1 MYTNEYIYQPNSI
14 TSDIFL
20 SEIPLELMKENILAQ
35 FKNPLEF
42 RKKDH
47 ITTFINMYRFSE
59 ENADIYE
66 DEDLDN
72 VNQLRDSFYSYMN
85 KLFVEF
91 LGIGIVDFDTLSKR
105 EQDDLIHYTYRFFI
119 INIKR
124 NFVSFI
130 LNYIENHKDEFVSN
144 DEEKKK
150 DVTSIT
156 FKKDIADPDELYILS
171 DLSNIIKYILH
182 RDILI
187 DDFIDGCDSI
197 EPSLETRFVKKQFDS
212 FKLTGNFVPKYV
224 EMLDYDFLSEI
235 ESKVRNTILK
245 KYRN

>member
-1 MYTNEYIYQPNSI
+1 MNTNEYAYQPNSI

-20 SEIPLELMKENILAQ
+20 SQIPLELTKENILAQ

-66 DEDLDN
+66 DEDKDN
-72 VNQLRDSFYSYMN
+72 INELRDDFYSYMC
-85 KLFVEF
+85 KLFIDF
-91 LGIGIVDFDTLSKR
+91 LGIGIVDFDILSKR

-130 LNYIENHKDEFVSN
+130 SNYIETHKDEFVSN

-150 DVTSIT
+150 DVTSMT
-156 FKKDIADPDELYILS
+156 FKKDIIDPDELYV
-171 DLSNIIKYILH
+171 LSNLGDIIK
-182 RDILI
+182 DILNKDISI

-197 EPSLETRFVKKQFDS
+197 EPSLETRFIKKQFDS

-224 EMLDYDFLSEI
+224 KMIDYDFLSEI
-235 ESKVRNTILK
+235 ESKIRNKILE
-245 KYRN
+245 KYRK